1 MSIIYQKNIS
11 NHYSV
16 YLLKTFLKTALVLLL
31 LLGVLQQKTQAQGK
45 DNLVMF
51 SGVVTDARN
60 DSPLVN
66 AYILIKRAGRGT
78 ITNNLGY
85 FSIYVIPGDTITFS
99 YVGFKDQYHLIP
111 KKIEN
116 TYSAIIELRE
126 DAKMLQEV
134 KVYPYRS
141 EEEFKDAFLSMQL
154 PDQKERDALARNTDP
169 EQIAKLANMAGM
181 GAMGNYRNFMNQQLN
196 YQNNRSFVS
205 TIPFLN
211 PFAWASFIQSVKRGD
226 LKNTGYKEAA
236 KFGPIEN
243 IKKSDLIK
251 KNSGE

>member
-1 MSIIYQKNIS
+1 MESFNIKKQIQ
-11 NHYSV
+11 
-16 YLLKTFLKTALVLLL
+16 LKTLIKISFAFFVLSIC
-31 LLGVLQQKTQAQGK
+31 THSNIHAQGK
-45 DNLVMF
+45 DNLVLF

-60 DSPLVN
+60 DNPMIN

-111 KKIEN
+111 KKVEN

-141 EEEFKDAFLSMQL
+141 EEEFKQAFLDMQL
-154 PDQKERDALARNTDP
+154 PDQKDREALARNTDP
-169 EQIAKLANMAGM
+169 EQIAKLANMSGM

-196 YQNNRSFVS
+196 YQNNRSFAP

-226 LKNTGYKEAA
+226 LKKTGFQEAA
-236 KFGPIEN
+236 KFAPIEN

-251 KNSGE
+251 KNNGE